1 MTPSSTDMTVRIGS
15 LELPNPVLTAA
26 GCGGTG
32 RELAPFFDLTRIGAF
47 TTASVT
53 TQPRAGRPTP
63 RAAEAPAGLL
73 TAMGLPGPGVEP
85 FLERDLPWLV
95 DRDVR
100 TIVSVAGNSVEEF
113 AEVARRLRG
122 VANIAAIEVNVAC
135 PNVADRGRMF
145 GWHPGAAAAV
155 VGAVRLH
162 SRPGTPVLAKLA
174 PDVTDIARIALACV
188 DAGADGL
195 TLVNTMEG
203 MAIDPVT
210 LRPALTGVSGG
221 LSGPAIRPVAV
232 RCVYQVHAALPD
244 VPIIGVGGVDSGL
257 AALEFLLA
265 GASAV
270 ALGTTLFHEPGAPLR
285 VLRELEDALASRRIA
300 HLADAVGLAHKPA
313 GYVPPR
319 ILPLPPDL
327 TEGATEPAE
336 TPEAA
341 VSASVSA
348 AEASGGPSGSLARP
362 GSRKAAD
369 AAFGARSGGADA
381 RPGGR
386 EGAARSWE
394 ARIAAPAR
402 PRRQDAP
409 DPDPA
414 GAETKERLP

>member
-1 MTPSSTDMTVRIGS
+1 MSAASTDMTVRIGS

-26 GCGGTG
+26 GCGGSG

-63 RAAEAPAGLL
+63 RAAETPAGLL
-73 TAMGLPGPGVEP
+73 TAVGLPGPGVEP

-122 VANIAAIEVNVAC
+122 VPNIAAIEVNVAC

-145 GWHPGAAAAV
+145 GWHPSAAAAV

-244 VPIIGVGGVDSGL
+244 TPIIGVGGVDSGL
-257 AALEFLLA
+257 AALEFILA

-319 ILPLPPDL
+319 VLPLPPGD
-327 TEGATEPAE
+327 T
-336 TPEAA
+336 EAA
-341 VSASVSA
+341 ADPGEAPVVA
-348 AEASGGPSGSLARP
+348 AEAPNGASGPRRRP
-362 GSRKAAD
+362 ASPAAAD
-369 AAFGARSGGADA
+369 AAFGAQSDGSGGADA
-381 RPGGR
+381 RPEAR
-386 EGAARSWE
+386 EGSARSWE
-394 ARIAAPAR
+394 ARIPAPAG
-402 PRRQDAP
+402 PRRPDAP
-409 DPDPA
+409 APEPA
-414 GAETKERLP
+414 AADTKERLP